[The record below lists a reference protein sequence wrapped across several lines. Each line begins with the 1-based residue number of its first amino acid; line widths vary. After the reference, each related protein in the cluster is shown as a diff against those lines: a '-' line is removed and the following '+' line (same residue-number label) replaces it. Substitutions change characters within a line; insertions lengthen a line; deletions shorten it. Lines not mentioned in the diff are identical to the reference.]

1 MYKIYISETL
11 FTARYAETD
20 QMGIIHHSCYPVW
33 FEAGR
38 TDFIRKL
45 GVSYSEIEQQGLL
58 LPLIELKCVFKGAGK
73 YEDKITVKTMLKNI
87 TYTRTFFYYE
97 VYSNNLPEPITTGET
112 IHAWTTKELKPV
124 NIKKAAP
131 ELYNILYSCF
141 KSI

>member
-1 MYKIYISETL
+1 MYKIYISETS

-45 GVSYSEIEQQGLL
+45 GLSYSEIEQQGLL
-58 LPLIELKCVFKGAGK
+58 LPLIELRCVFKGAGK
-73 YEDKITVKTMLKNI
+73 YEDEITVKTRLKDI

-97 VYSNNLPEPITTGET
+97 VYSNNFSEPITTGET
-112 IHAWTTKELKPV
+112 VHAWTTKQLKPV
-124 NIKKAAP
+124 NLKKTAP
-131 ELYNILYSCF
+131 DIYNILYKCL
-141 KSI
+141 KDL